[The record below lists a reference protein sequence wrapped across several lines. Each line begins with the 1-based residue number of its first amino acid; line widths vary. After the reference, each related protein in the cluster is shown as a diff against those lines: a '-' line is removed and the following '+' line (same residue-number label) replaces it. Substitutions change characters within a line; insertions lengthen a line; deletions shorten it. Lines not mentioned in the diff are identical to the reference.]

1 MFSSVASRRT
11 TGFLPD
17 VCNFSWV
24 LGLLLT
30 AQLLSLVILLAA
42 RGFGPDFWEQLGLL
56 SLYIQMIALSAC
68 TLLCLLRPILIPL
81 SNLWIALIAW
91 TLILGITALVTWLAH
106 SLLPFPGAGLPW
118 ENGLGNFMVRVLL
131 ISAILAALLLH
142 YLYVYHLWRTQVEAE
157 AEARFQSLQAR
168 IRPHFLFNSLNTIAS
183 LIPINPE
190 LAENLLQ
197 DLSDLLRAALS
208 QEKLSTLEEELALT
222 RHYLQIESQRLGA
235 RLQVEWDLDP
245 ELPLEAPLPQ
255 LSLQPLAE
263 NAVHHG
269 ISPTR
274 KPGYLHICGRYEQ
287 KTVRFVLCNSLPEA
301 ENHASPGHGMGIENV
316 RQRLETLYAGAA
328 RLTQERTATEFCVR
342 LQFPYPW
349 RGR

>member
-1 MFSSVASRRT
+1 MFSRRT
-11 TGFLPD
+11 AGFLPD
-17 VCNFSWV
+17 FCSFSWV

-56 SLYIQMIALSAC
+56 SLYIQMIALGSC
-68 TLLCLLRPILIPL
+68 TLLCLLQPLLATRP
-81 SNLWIALIAW
+81 NLWIALIAW
-91 TLILGITALVTWLAH
+91 VLILGITALVTWLAH
-106 SLLPFPGAGLPW
+106 GILPFPDTGLPW
-118 ENGLGNFMVRVLL
+118 ETGLGNFMVRVLL

-142 YLYVYHLWRTQVEAE
+142 YLYLYHLWRTQAEAE

-183 LIPINPE
+183 LIPTDPD

-197 DLSDLLRAALS
+197 DLSDLLRASLS

-222 RHYLQIESQRLGA
+222 RHYLQIESQRLGP
-235 RLQVEWDLDP
+235 RLQVEWDLDSN
-245 ELPLEAPLPQ
+245 LPLEAPMPQ

-269 ISPTR
+269 ISPTL
-274 KPGYLHICGRYEQ
+274 KPGYLRISGRYRR
-287 KTVRFVLCNSLPEA
+287 KTVRFTLCNSLPE
-301 ENHASPGHGMGIENV
+301 EDKASSSGHGMGIENV
-316 RQRLETLYAGAA
+316 HQRLESLYAGAA
-328 RLTQERTATEFCVR
+328 GLTQERTAGEFCVQLR
-342 LQFPYPW
+342 FPYPW
-349 RGR
+349 EGR